1 MVSRNESDQ
10 FNQKSSEEVDVEP
23 RKLTKQATSTYFESR
38 LGFHGGYERSQLVE
52 LFEDDKIMNLK
63 ISTNEKRRLLKRR
76 EIVKSMKYI
85 RNLGR
90 DLRK

>member
-1 MVSRNESDQ
+1 
-10 FNQKSSEEVDVEP
+10 VETK
-23 RKLTKQATSTYFESR
+23 KLTKQTSTYFEPR
-38 LGFHGGYERSQLVE
+38 PGFHGGYEKSQFIE
-52 LFEDDKIMNLK
+52 LFEDDKVMNLK